1 MEGREEAM
9 QKFWYILVTFVVLS
23 LPAFASA
30 QDSTRDR
37 LEERAHEVEIDGQP
51 YYRVRALQNEPYL
64 NLLTLAASGTT
75 VEQFDE
81 INARYVNYACRI
93 NGRRRVPPTRSGRL
107 VDGELVRIDFA
118 TFAATECPNG
128 TASRELV
135 MGAPYLIPRAV
146 IRTPGEELSA
156 ITAQITEAD
165 IRAAPGVIADTRDAA
180 NAAISRGG
188 ISPSIVTAY
197 TDALTG
203 VLGAT
208 TAVRTVIRPS
218 SPPTED
224 LTEELA
230 AANARIATLENELQ
244 NARADSVGFGS
255 WLLAGM
261 LFLMTLAFLWSI
273 YRGKSRTIDLTDSQR
288 NLALLNARKGFEKE
302 LGGTIDD
309 VKDKIEG
316 LERRLGTA
324 EAWKKSILEVFEK
337 ATGKSQA
344 TVNEIGDWIKTQQAF
359 YAPWAPY
366 LTKLTPEKFRDE
378 RIEAAEYRKIREEW
392 TTTPHFNLAF
402 SLENLTQVIAGWMR
416 FGQLQATW
424 AGLVPAYAVDA
435 EASDGGLQTF
445 LKAQIDEAIGGP
457 VQQREAAEQE
467 VARLRQEL
475 EAERAKPSSFVLDPL
490 RDLLHEIDAGE
501 LGSVLKREG
510 RERVI
515 DAEKVQKRFSTERI
529 FEKKGKRGQP
539 QERQVIH
546 QLNALALTDFL
557 RAIHEDFSKA
567 LRLVDQMLGRAPDL
581 TPPPGSVAVPVI
593 GDPPA
598 ERPQGLGT
606 ADLADQEE
614 GETSELSPEAQA
626 IAAAKAFR
634 DVQADA
640 PAEEEEPPAEEDE
653 IKGEETYIGK
663 PPLAPGST
671 NPFGPGI
678 ERVASGNGADDAHDD
693 GSNGKHRDD
702 ETTKVVHLDSEGRE
716 RRDTMRGIAAMGPPA
731 GEPEPDPAR
740 APTDPPPAGE

>member
-1 MEGREEAM
+1 M

-37 LEERAHEVEIDGQP
+37 LAERAREVEIDGQP

-75 VEQFDE
+75 EEQFDE

-93 NGRRRVPPTRSGRL
+93 NGRRRVPPTRSGRM
-107 VDGELVRIDFA
+107 VDGELVRIDFV
-118 TFAATECPNG
+118 TFASERCAEG

-135 MGAPYLIPRAV
+135 AGAAYLIPRAV

-197 TDALTG
+197 TDAVTG

-208 TAVRTVIRPS
+208 TAVRTVVRSP

-224 LTEELA
+224 LADELA
-230 AANARIATLENELQ
+230 AAHTRIDVLESELADARNATTSPTPYWIAIVIL
-244 NARADSVGFGS
+244 G
-255 WLLAGM
+255 LLLLGAM
-261 LFLMTLAFLWSI
+261 ALILF
-273 YRGKSRTIDLTDSQR
+273 RGSRTIDLTDSQR

-302 LGGTIDD
+302 LGGTIED
-309 VKDKIEG
+309 VKDRIAA
-316 LERRLGTA
+316 LTRRLDTA

-392 TTTPHFNLAF
+392 TTTPRFNLAF
-402 SLENLTQVIAGWMR
+402 SLENLSQVIAGWMR
-416 FGQLQATW
+416 FGQLQTMW

-435 EASDGGLQTF
+435 SASDGGLQTF
-445 LKAQIDEAIGGP
+445 LKAQIDEAIRGP
-457 VQQREAAEQE
+457 VQQRQAAEDE
-467 VARLRQEL
+467 ATTLRREL
-475 EAERAKPSSFVLDPL
+475 EAERAKPSGFVLDPL

-539 QERQVIH
+539 PERQVIH

-593 GDPPA
+593 GDPSA

-606 ADLADQEE
+606 ADLAEQEE

-626 IAAAKAFR
+626 IAAAQAFR
-634 DVQADA
+634 DAQADA
-640 PAEEEEPPAEEDE
+640 PAEEGEPSAEEDE

-663 PPLAPGST
+663 PPLGPGAT

-678 ERVASGNGADDAHDD
+678 SVRPTSGNGAADEDGHDD

-702 ETTKVVHLDSEGRE
+702 ETTKVVHLDGEGRK
-716 RRDTMRGIAAMGPPA
+716 RRDTIRGLAAAPSSEE
-731 GEPEPDPAR
+731 GEAAR